1 MAGIPPADTA
11 LEVTCCIVLEL
22 STQVACLALCEDRSS
37 MSDKVAGVMRRNTW
51 LTQNWQK
58 GAA

>member
-1 MAGIPPADTA
+1 
-11 LEVTCCIVLEL
+11 
-22 STQVACLALCEDRSS
+22 